1 MDPLQTIVLALVQ
14 GLTEIL
20 PISSSGHLILVPW
33 VFGWADQGLAF
44 DVAVHVG
51 TLVAIVGYFRADVVR
66 YWNAWWR
73 SLARRA
79 LDQDGRLA
87 WGLVIGTIPAAV
99 AGLLFK
105 HEVETVLRTPQVI
118 AFTTIGY
125 ALLLLAADL
134 LGHTISITVDSAPV
148 VTTTVPVEVSS
159 VVACQV
165 VPTIPT
171 DTTAG
176 TSRSSRTSH
185 PSWVRFRRRNADM
198 VALLEGSLFEASM
211 CRPLRK
217 QVFRLPRDLS
227 IFRVI
232 PLTPRRDHDGCVS
245 PECTA
250 RTVFT
255 ENPCTTEPLRK
266 SGDPFR
272 SWAADRDRRFGRS
285 PGSVAAT
292 FLPLTLCVPSGL
304 HNPSAII
311 PTPSSSPSRVLQR
324 SALSFHSSAELPRPR
339 VVNRTTRAIRSSAG
353 RRLSSFLS
361 KMPDTPYELDF

>member
-134 LGHTISITVDSAPV
+134 LG
-148 VTTTVPVEVSS
+148 
-159 VVACQV
+159 
-165 VPTIPT
+165 
-171 DTTAG
+171 
-176 TSRSSRTSH
+176 
-185 PSWVRFRRRNADM
+185 
-198 VALLEGSLFEASM
+198 
-211 CRPLRK
+211 
-217 QVFRLPRDLS
+217 RDL
-227 IFRVI
+227 
-232 PLTPRRDHDGCVS
+232 
-245 PECTA
+245 
-250 RTVFT
+250 
-255 ENPCTTEPLRK
+255 
-266 SGDPFR
+266 
-272 SWAADRDRRFGRS
+272 
-285 PGSVAAT
+285 
-292 FLPLTLCVPSGL
+292 
-304 HNPSAII
+304 
-311 PTPSSSPSRVLQR
+311 
-324 SALSFHSSAELPRPR
+324 
-339 VVNRTTRAIRSSAG
+339 
-353 RRLSSFLS
+353 
-361 KMPDTPYELDF
+361 